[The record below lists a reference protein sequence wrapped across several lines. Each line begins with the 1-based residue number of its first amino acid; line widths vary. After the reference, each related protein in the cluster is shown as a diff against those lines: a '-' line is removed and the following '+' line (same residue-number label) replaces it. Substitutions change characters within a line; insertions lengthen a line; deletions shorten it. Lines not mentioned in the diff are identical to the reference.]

1 MRKALIT
8 LVAGASL
15 GVTGFASAG
24 WVGMQM
30 RFDEGATIGAQA
42 VGGSLAAA
50 QVYRMYGVFD
60 SADDVVVNVFNV
72 EIGTT
77 NSSVLFQSP
86 APFGGSVAPNSGFF
100 GFDATLPYDSFVTMN
115 ELSNL
120 GSTSVTLDNDFAFGA
135 DGVADGGWFNTNP
148 PNLLGQAQ
156 FNSQTGFYEV
166 LLAQF
171 TLESVSEP
179 GIWFGNGGITFNQGI
194 GTTTTQ
200 LSTWAPGIPGGLTS
214 DPIVIYPTPGAGALL
229 AIGGMLGAARRRR
242 S

>member
-1 MRKALIT
+1 MMRNALIT
-8 LVAGASL
+8 VAAGAAL
-15 GVTGFASAG
+15 GAAGFAHAG

-72 EIGTT
+72 NFGTT

-86 APFGGSVAPNSGFF
+86 APFGGDTAPNSGFF
-100 GFDATLPYDSFVTMN
+100 GFDPTLPYDSFVTMN

-120 GSTSVTLDNDFAFGA
+120 GSTTVTLDNDFAFGA
-135 DGVADGGWFNTNP
+135 DGVAAGGWFNSSP
-148 PNLLGQAQ
+148 PNLIGQAQ

-166 LLAQF
+166 LLGQF
-171 TLESVSEP
+171 TLASVTEE
-179 GIWFGNGGITFNQGI
+179 GAWIGNGGITFNQGI

-200 LSTWAPGIPGGLTS
+200 LPTWAPGFVGLQS
-214 DPIVIYPTPGAGALL
+214 DPIVIYPTPGAAALFGL
-229 AIGGMLGAARRRR
+229 AGLAGVRRRR
-242 S
+242 